1 MPKYTIRVLIALA
14 AILQLSDFS
23 VVQAGIQPL
32 EKGRDSDSVSQQ
44 NQENYQ
50 LSMAQIEELI
60 GTGQCKA
67 AVEAFNKLKIDFPE
81 ITTPD
86 ANDFDL
92 FIEAEILR
100 CKGKLTTAARRYGKL
115 LDQISPESR
124 FYQAALDRQFGIA
137 TAFLAGE
144 KRPVLGIFKM
154 KGYAEGVRIMEDIS
168 YRLALDDPEGMGLK
182 AEIAV
187 AISYQERKKY
197 DEAFYRWAQIK
208 DQHKNDRLGKEAL
221 LAMAQCKLAMY
232 KGPGYD
238 DSDLIGRPLN
248 PGSFYDSARG
258 CYDEFKLKH
267 PQDTEE
273 FNIEQK
279 INEIDEKLASKQFKI
294 GQYYQGTGN
303 MLSAN
308 LYFQMVVNRWPQTV
322 TARIAEQMLIINSSG
337 QEKTE

>member
-1 MPKYTIRVLIALA
+1 MPKYKIRILIALA
-14 AILQLSDFS
+14 AMLVLSVCPF
-23 VVQAGIQPL
+23 VPAGIQPL
-32 EKGRDSDSVSQQ
+32 EKGRDSGSVSQQ
-44 NQENYQ
+44 NQDNYQ
-50 LSMAQIEELI
+50 LSVAQIKELVD
-60 GTGQCKA
+60 TGQCKA
-67 AVEAFNKLKIDFPE
+67 ALKAFKKLKTDFPE

-86 ANDFDL
+86 ANDLGL
-92 FIEAEILR
+92 FIEAEILL
-100 CKGKLTTAARRYGKL
+100 CKGKLAKAARRYGKL
-115 LDQISPESR
+115 LDQIPAESR
-124 FYQAALDRQFGIA
+124 FYKAALDRQFGIA
-137 TAFLAGE
+137 TAFLAGA
-144 KRPVLGIFKM
+144 KKPVLGIFKM

-168 YRLALDDPEGMGLK
+168 YRLALDDPEGMGQK

-187 AISYQERKKY
+187 AISYQERKKF

-208 DQHKNDRLGKEAL
+208 DEHKTDQLGKEAL

-248 PGSFYDSARG
+248 PSSFYDSARG

-267 PQDTEE
+267 PQDTEK

-279 INEIDEKLASKQFKI
+279 IQEVDEKLASKQFKI

-303 MLSAN
+303 NLSAN
-308 LYFQMVVNRWPQTV
+308 LYFQMVVDRWPQTV
-322 TARIAEQMLIINSSG
+322 TAKIAEQMLINNSSG